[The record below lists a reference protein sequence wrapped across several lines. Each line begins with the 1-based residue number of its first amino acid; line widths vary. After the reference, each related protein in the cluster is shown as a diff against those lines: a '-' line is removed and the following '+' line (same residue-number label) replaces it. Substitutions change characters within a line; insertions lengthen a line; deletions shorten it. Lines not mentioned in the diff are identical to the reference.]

1 MATYDDTITVEIID
15 MHRTLAEWHRERAD
29 NATIDVLREH
39 HGEVAELL
47 AQEAEG
53 LEDVIAT
60 QRRRSAHNHPAE
72 RGEAP

>member
-1 MATYDDTITVEIID
+1 MATNDDTITAEIID

-60 QRRRSAHNHPAE
+60 RRRRAAQNRPIE
-72 RGEAP
+72 REETP